1 MNKDNILNLPSILDR
16 AILNEDEDKFG
27 HAHYAHALFSIIEN
41 HKDKAP
47 FSIGLLGQ
55 WGVGKSSIKQICIN
69 KFLNAN
75 QDKFEVLDFN
85 AWRYESEDIRRSL
98 LKFLHSK
105 LSNEKEEDLRQ
116 RLYSNI
122 TDMFKKEK
130 SWREYIVEIIDKYLW
145 IPGQIICIVLV
156 LAWLAIQ
163 INRIFSF
170 GLVDGPLV
178 YSVFAI
184 CATAIIKYAFNVN
197 GFIVSKY
204 TDRVVMTPPI
214 ISSEQFEDEILD
226 ILKNKKKGKIAK
238 DKKIVIFIDDLDR
251 LAPEKMIKGLDAI
264 RVFLDIPESNFIFI
278 VSCYDEHIAKSISQT
293 KTTFSDI
300 ESARKYLDR
309 VFQFKID
316 IPVLPNQSMKNFALE
331 HLNKLDTK
339 NLFKEDIKKSITY
352 DLDKILNILIPI
364 EINSPR
370 AVIQILNSYM
380 QAWWLA
386 KKREE
391 KCNLCNKEDNNSCP
405 TNEECLLVK
414 DIISS
419 RLDILAIITVIKN
432 QFPEL
437 YNDISLEPQ
446 FLSFILCKF
455 LELKNCEVIENSQY
469 KYLAEK
475 YKEEGLENYIFAKK
489 YANLQSYLSS
499 IQNIS
504 IPEDIKPFIMLL
516 QDPLERE
523 IGGNSVSIYNS
534 LITQNTQKFKDLL
547 GINENTHNLSE
558 SQILQLNLVLQ
569 SINRNEDKDRL
580 EKAYLLLS
588 KFIDLYCCDK
598 ARLLVN
604 DIAKVLVDKDFI
616 QHLGTTDIRKL
627 LNSEYISNEN
637 INKLYLFLLSR
648 INQSKPILKEDSAA
662 IFKEIIQIGLGLHYN
677 NKKLDDSISKSL
689 LKIFNDG
696 KYKYI
701 SDENKIIKEEK
712 IDILFYIENIKTYG
726 ESLLSDLNLDY
737 ILDLLEF
744 LNNNNNDN
752 DIETYISQIDFIL
765 HHNKVNKKGLVESI
779 LNNGI
784 ANNQPLIVD
793 YFEKL
798 LLEENLVE
806 KINLA
811 LVSEIIDS
819 FVQRIIKHY
828 SGKHTLNDIKNKI
841 LNLIKI
847 LDNYKY
853 NITDIIESNMSTL
866 LIILSKINVKLF
878 DELFTKYQQIFIKKS
893 TIVINQI
900 IENVF
905 VKEEQE
911 ESISKELLILLAQ
924 KYIKEEQ
931 FKILSEQ
938 INVLFEDYTVSI
950 SKEDSEKYYLLLSN
964 LNEEFYHNKLFV
976 EHISRMYESL
986 EMSIRRN
993 YDEYF
998 EILFKTIARFFNIIK
1013 TPTLNSLLSYMI
1025 VNHLAI
1031 ETKKT
1036 EKLYQLMNGLWPLED
1051 KDLLKD
1057 YDVINIVEN
1066 AHKLIENSKT
1076 LVSKLDIFKSIYSI
1090 KINDTAK
1097 ANQIKNKYVNS
1108 LMFLWKNNTDYAY
1121 YELLNLKEFFLTGYK
1136 WEWISPQTPDNKV
1149 NLLENLW
1156 KELFAIADDINIQKR
1171 TINYLKEFPNDTNL
1185 TIWLM
1190 VMYSHYN
1197 NFNILNNAIAIL
1209 LTECN
1214 DKLIQ
1219 DCMDIANYI
1228 IKNHENEK
1236 EVYAKTLFYGY
1247 IQLTNVDYKK
1257 SILSIMKKLLSP
1269 EAKGFFSKTDF
1280 KNSKDVK
1287 QDVDKLQKAFKKNK
1301 SLQLFR
1307 KELFSRKKQKQSKLK

>member
-75 QDKFEVLDFN
+75 QNKFEVLDFN

-130 SWREYIVEIIDKYLW
+130 SWREYIVEFIDKYLW
-145 IPGQIICIVLV
+145 IPGQIFCIVLV

-475 YKEEGLENYIFAKK
+475 YKEEGFENYIFAKK

-523 IGGNSVSIYNS
+523 IGGNSVSTYNS

-547 GINENTHNLSE
+547 GINENTQNLSE

-569 SINRNEDKDRL
+569 SINRNEDRDRL

-588 KFIDLYCCDK
+588 KFVDLYCCDK
-598 ARLLVN
+598 ARLLIN
-604 DIAKVLVDKDFI
+604 DIAKALVDKDFI
-616 QHLGTTDIRKL
+616 QHLETTDIQKL

-677 NKKLDDSISKSL
+677 NKKLNDSISKSL

-712 IDILFYIENIKTYG
+712 IDILFYIGNIKTYG
-726 ESLLSDLNLDY
+726 ESLLIDLNLDY

-765 HHNKVNKKGLVESI
+765 HHNKANKKGVLESI
-779 LNNGI
+779 FNNGI

-798 LLEENLVE
+798 LLEKDLIE
-806 KINLA
+806 KINLT
-811 LVSEIIDS
+811 LIPEIIDS

-828 SGKHTLNDIKNKI
+828 SGKHALNDIKNKI
-841 LNLIKI
+841 RNLIKI
-847 LDNYKY
+847 LNIYKDNLT
-853 NITDIIESNMSTL
+853 NIIESNIKTL
-866 LIILSKINVKLF
+866 INILSKENIELFEVLF
-878 DELFTKYQQIFIKKS
+878 DKYQQLFPEQAEDILISYAEKIFI
-893 TIVINQI
+893 TD
-900 IENVF
+900 ETD
-905 VKEEQE
+905 KEDL
-911 ESISKELLILLAQ
+911 ITLGLFELLHK
-924 KYIKEEQ
+924 KY
-931 FKILSEQ
+931 FKISQNKTITELLSN
-938 INVLFEDYTVSI
+938 IFEDYSI
-950 SKEDSEKYYLLLSN
+950 DIDELNIEKYKMWISN
-964 LNEEFYHNKLFV
+964 LNENFLQEEV
-976 EHISRMYESL
+976 
-986 EMSIRRN
+986 
-993 YDEYF
+993 
-998 EILFKTIARFFNIIK
+998 FKTHLSSVYENLELSLSKGDESYFNALIHVVIPFFEKIK
-1013 TPTLNSLLSYMI
+1013 TPELDSLLSYINKNYLSVETSDTENFYNLMKNNWPKEDNSLLPNYNI
-1025 VNHLAI
+1025 ENIANNMLELVKNTKVTLNKKEIFEAI
-1031 ETKKT
+1031 YSILEKGVSNTYKFKSTLTNALMWLWNKHTQFAYQRLLLFKECMVRSYYFEWLSPRTQT
-1036 EKLYQLMNGLWPLED
+1036 EYQYLLENYWKEIFKIAD
-1051 KDLLKD
+1051 ADTLKRRTEYFIKEYSSINNKDLWCKLLYEK
-1057 YDVINIVEN
+1057 YKNLNILSEITTQEIKALN
-1066 AHKLIENSKT
+1066 DSIFEQIKFFTNEISKNYNDEAKKEYAKALFNGYIAIENS
-1076 LVSKLDIFKSIYSI
+1076 
-1090 KINDTAK
+1090 
-1097 ANQIKNKYVNS
+1097 
-1108 LMFLWKNNTDYAY
+1108 
-1121 YELLNLKEFFLTGYK
+1121 
-1136 WEWISPQTPDNKV
+1136 
-1149 NLLENLW
+1149 
-1156 KELFAIADDINIQKR
+1156 
-1171 TINYLKEFPNDTNL
+1171 
-1185 TIWLM
+1185 
-1190 VMYSHYN
+1190 
-1197 NFNILNNAIAIL
+1197 
-1209 LTECN
+1209 
-1214 DKLIQ
+1214 
-1219 DCMDIANYI
+1219 
-1228 IKNHENEK
+1228 
-1236 EVYAKTLFYGY
+1236 
-1247 IQLTNVDYKK
+1247 DYKRK
-1257 SILSIMKKLLSP
+1257 VLVLMKKLLDRN
-1269 EAKGFFSKTDF
+1269 ATGFFTKVDF
-1280 KNSKDVK
+1280 EKAIDKRNDVK
-1287 QDVDKLQKAFKKNK
+1287 RLLNAFPGNLCLKRF
-1301 SLQLFR
+1301 S
-1307 KELFSRKKQKQSKLK
+1307 KELFPKRKKK

>member
-130 SWREYIVEIIDKYLW
+130 SWREYIVEFIDKYLW

-455 LELKNCEVIENSQY
+455 LELKKCEVIGNSQY

-475 YKEEGLENYIFAKK
+475 YKEEGLENYIFTKK

-558 SQILQLNLVLQ
+558 SQILQLSLVLQ

-604 DIAKVLVDKDFI
+604 DIAKALVDKDFI

-677 NKKLDDSISKSL
+677 NKKLNDSISKSL

-726 ESLLSDLNLDY
+726 ESLLIDLNLDY

-744 LNNNNNDN
+744 LNNNNNDI

-765 HHNKVNKKGLVESI
+765 HHNKANKKGLLESI
-779 LNNGI
+779 FNNGI
-784 ANNQPLIVD
+784 TNNQPLIVD

-798 LLEENLVE
+798 LLEKDLIE
-806 KINLA
+806 KINLT
-811 LVSEIIDS
+811 LIPEIIDS

-828 SGKHTLNDIKNKI
+828 SGKHALNDIKNKI
-841 LNLIKI
+841 RNLIKI
-847 LDNYKY
+847 LNIYKDNLT
-853 NITDIIESNMSTL
+853 NIIESNIKTL
-866 LIILSKINVKLF
+866 IDILSKKSVDLFEELF
-878 DELFTKYQQIFIKKS
+878 DKYQQLFPEQAEDILISYTEKIFI
-893 TIVINQI
+893 TD
-900 IENVF
+900 ETD
-905 VKEEQE
+905 KEDL
-911 ESISKELLILLAQ
+911 ITLGLFELLHK
-924 KYIKEEQ
+924 KY
-931 FKILSEQ
+931 FKISQNKTITELLSN
-938 INVLFEDYTVSI
+938 IFEDYSI
-950 SKEDSEKYYLLLSN
+950 DIDELNIEKYKMWISN
-964 LNEEFYHNKLFV
+964 LNENFLQEEV
-976 EHISRMYESL
+976 
-986 EMSIRRN
+986 
-993 YDEYF
+993 
-998 EILFKTIARFFNIIK
+998 FKTHLSSVYENLELSLSKGDESYFNALIHVVIPFFEKIK
-1013 TPTLNSLLSYMI
+1013 TPELDSLLSYI
-1025 VNHLAI
+1025 NENYLSV
-1031 ETKKT
+1031 ETDDT
-1036 EKLYQLMNGLWPLED
+1036 EKFYNLMKNNWPKED
-1051 KDLLKD
+1051 KDLLPN
-1057 YDVINIVEN
+1057 YN
-1066 AHKLIENSKT
+1066 IENIANNMLELVKNTKVT
-1076 LVSKLDIFKSIYSI
+1076 LNKKEIFESIYSI
-1090 KINDTAK
+1090 LEKGGSNTYKFKSTLTNALMWLWDKHTQFAYDKLLEFKHIMICGYNFEWLSDKTAK
-1097 ANQIKNKYVNS
+1097 EY
-1108 LMFLWKNNTDYAY
+1108 DY
-1121 YELLNLKEFFLTGYK
+1121 
-1136 WEWISPQTPDNKV
+1136 
-1149 NLLENLW
+1149 LLENYWREIFNL
-1156 KELFAIADDINIQKR
+1156 ADSPTLIKR
-1171 TINYLKEFPNDTNL
+1171 TENYIKK
-1185 TIWLM
+1185 
-1190 VMYSHYN
+1190 YN
-1197 NFNILNNAIAIL
+1197 NQYKGLWCKLLYEKYKNLNILSEITTQEIKALNDSIFEQIKFFTNEISKNYNDEAKKEYAKALFNGYIAI
-1209 LTECN
+1209 
-1214 DKLIQ
+1214 
-1219 DCMDIANYI
+1219 
-1228 IKNHENEK
+1228 ENS
-1236 EVYAKTLFYGY
+1236 
-1247 IQLTNVDYKK
+1247 DYKRK
-1257 SILSIMKKLLSP
+1257 VLVLMKKLLDRN
-1269 EAKGFFSKTDF
+1269 ATGFFTKVDF
-1280 KNSKDVK
+1280 EKAIDKRNDVK
-1287 QDVDKLQKAFKKNK
+1287 RLLNAFPGNLCLKRF
-1301 SLQLFR
+1301 S
-1307 KELFSRKKQKQSKLK
+1307 KELFSKRKKK